1 MDAKVFFSNKQTNK
15 RYTLKNIKQEFL
27 EILLRKDRDSIC
39 LRKLLT
45 KGFID

>member
-1 MDAKVFFSNKQTNK
+1 MDAKVFFFKQTNK
-15 RYTLKNIKQEFL
+15 RYTLKKIKQAFL
-27 EILLRKDRDSIC
+27 EILLKRKDRDSIC